1 MPAKKYHVDLTDQE
15 CSMLEQML
23 RRGKHS
29 ARKLTRARI
38 LLKADFGLPDEDI
51 AQVLD
56 TSIPTVERT
65 RKRFAEVRLA
75 SLNERQRPGRKR
87 LLEQKGEARLIAEAC
102 STAPEGRDR
111 WTLQLLADRV
121 VELKLLESC
130 SADTVRRILKKTN
143 SSPGFINN
151 GASQKSTAR
160 LWQRWK
166 MFWTCMPSHMMRSAR
181 KLTSMKLVAS

>member
-1 MPAKKYHVDLTDQE
+1 MPAKKYHIQLTDE
-15 CSMLEQML
+15 ERSALEQML

-38 LLKADFGLPDEDI
+38 LLKAEVGLRDEDI
-51 AQVLD
+51 AQELD

-65 RKRFAEVRLA
+65 RRRFSDVRLE
-75 SLNERQRPGRKR
+75 SLNERPRPGRKR

-102 STAPEGRDR
+102 STAPEGRER

-121 VELKLLESC
+121 IELKIADSC
-130 SADTVRRILKKTN
+130 SADTVRRILKKTR
-143 SSPGFINN
+143 SSPGFISN

-160 LWQRWK
+160 LSLAWK
-166 MFWTCMPSHMMRSAR
+166 TFWTCMLKNMTRSDQ
-181 KLTSMKLVAS
+181 KLTSMKPAAS